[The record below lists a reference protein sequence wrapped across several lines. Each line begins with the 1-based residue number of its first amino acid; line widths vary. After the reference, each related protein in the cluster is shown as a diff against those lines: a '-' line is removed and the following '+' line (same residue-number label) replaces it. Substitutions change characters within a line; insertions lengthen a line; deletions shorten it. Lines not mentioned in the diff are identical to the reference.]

1 MGKLGK
7 GDLGETPTTFSLVPG
22 AAESPARYLH
32 LRAICHSAIRLPG
45 GGGAGRGAGRARRP
59 RPYRIRTDGGVDA
72 AWRFGEAGD
81 PGTGSVHRASGRGQR
96 GERPPGATIGLDS
109 GHLGMRPPPGHPEQ
123 CPLGLLQRGSSTL
136 ETDKCGVSKVRQGC
150 VWGCRAGWV
159 TVAAVDLG
167 DLHPVRECPGARGSR
182 VRAVPWRKET
192 TPGCVR
198 ACVRAGAGGCA
209 LGTSFRFFFPK
220 KRMFNVWS

>member
-81 PGTGSVHRASGRGQR
+81 PGTGSVHRASGGGQR

-109 GHLGMRPPPGHPEQ
+109 GHRGMAPPPPGHPEQ
-123 CPLGLLQRGSSTL
+123 SPLGLLQRGSSTQ

-159 TVAAVDLG
+159 TLPTVAETFIRSASVRALG
-167 DLHPVRECPGARGSR
+167 GRECALSPGGRKRTRG
-182 VRAVPWRKET
+182 V
-192 TPGCVR
+192 C

-220 KRMFNVWS
+220 KSMFNVWS